1 MDDSRSKSSNFQGH
15 PQDFDY
21 NTPGYAD
28 FPCSPLFRNHY
39 SGKHRVYTRRIYL
52 KNEEKYKTENTLLL
66 EEIQAVTKERDYWQS
81 RYEEQI
87 EPLSKD
93 HKSGDE
99 SGFKGIPLEE
109 LSDDTEG

>member
-21 NTPGYAD
+21 NTSGYAD

-66 EEIQAVTKERDYWQS
+66 EEIQALIKQRDYW
-81 RYEEQI
+81 RARCEEQI

-93 HKSGDE
+93 HKGE
-99 SGFKGIPLEE
+99 VYTGFKGVRLGE
-109 LSDDTEG
+109 LNDSTEG